1 MTERQAELEKRLR
14 NALQPEDLLI
24 RDQSHLHA
32 GHAGAQDGRS
42 HFAVR
47 LTASAFEGLS
57 RIQRHRLVYD
67 AAGDM
72 MDTDIHALSISALAP
87 GEPRRD

>member
-1 MTERQAELEKRLR
+1 VTERQAELEKRLR
-14 NALQPEDLLI
+14 DALQPEDLLI
-24 RDQSHLHA
+24 KDQSHLHA

-87 GEPRRD
+87 GEARRD

>member
-1 MTERQAELEKRLR
+1 MTDRQSELEKRLR
-14 NALQPEDLLI
+14 DALQPEELQI
-24 RDQSHLHA
+24 KDQSHLHA

-47 LTASAFEGLS
+47 LTASAFEGCS

-87 GEPRRD
+87 GESRRD

>member
-1 MTERQAELEKRLR
+1 MTNRQAELEKRLR
-14 NALQPEDLLI
+14 DALEPEELLI
-24 RDQSHLHA
+24 KDQSHLHA

-57 RIQRHRLVYD
+57 RIKRHRLVYD

-87 GEPRRD
+87 GES

>member
-1 MTERQAELEKRLR
+1 MTNRQAELEKRLR
-14 NALQPEDLLI
+14 NALEPEELLI
-24 RDQSHLHA
+24 KDQSHLHA

-87 GEPRRD
+87 GES